1 MSEDLKTPEVLK
13 RIAARMPMPQE
24 VIVRG
29 NGGYQEN
36 LAANTASYAPPDER
50 TRLHKLASEL
60 DRRPLQEIAFRL
72 AHLTYGE
79 MVEYCEG
86 IGGDPAK
93 VWEWAVEHKSAE

>member
-1 MSEDLKTPEVLK
+1 MSNTEKTPEVLRK
-13 RIAARMPMPQE
+13 LMARDLPRE
-24 VIVRG
+24 VTVPT
-29 NGGYQEN
+29 NGGD
-36 LAANTASYAPPDER
+36 YAPPIER
-50 TRLHKLASEL
+50 ERLHKLANEL

-93 VWEWAVEHKSAE
+93 VWEWAVEHKTPE

>member
-13 RIAARMPMPQE
+13 RIAARIP
-24 VIVRG
+24 RG
-29 NGGYQEN
+29 NGPGEMIAGDLTPFTPPQER
-36 LAANTASYAPPDER
+36 E
-50 TRLHKLASEL
+50 RLHKLASEL